1 MFQEFDGDGVQWVSD
16 GIRVRGDVVVGQFL
30 LIISSAFPKV
40 PSKVIESFF
49 A

>member
-1 MFQEFDGDGVQWVSD
+1 MFGEFDGDGVQGMADRIWVW
-16 GIRVRGDVVVGQFL
+16 GNIVVDQFL

-40 PSKVIESFF
+40 PSEVIKSFF